1 MLVKTCLILSSFTM
15 QGVMTTPFAIFLH
28 LDTIRI
34 VLLVLLGRIVTA
46 LALGAGKGDQ
56 STHEFSS
63 YVPISCN
70 ACLTHEFHKRSPQ
83 DAGSALV
90 QSRTI

>member
-1 MLVKTCLILSSFTM
+1 M

-56 STHEFSS
+56 STHEFSFKLR
-63 YVPISCN
+63 ISI
-70 ACLTHEFHKRSPQ
+70 A
-83 DAGSALV
+83 
-90 QSRTI
+90 